1 MDKKKYWIHYRNL
14 QFALDQG
21 LKLIKVHKVIE
32 FKQSCWM
39 KPYIDFCV
47 TQRKGSKN
55 DFEKDLYKA
64 FMNIVFGKSM
74 ENVRTRRDIQ
84 VMHTDTKSWTKF
96 VAEPSYVSRENI
108 TDHLVIA
115 ERKRKNL
122 NLNKP
127 MYIGFAVLDLSK
139 LHMQEFWY
147 KYIKKEYPAEKSK
160 LIYTDTDSLIYALQ
174 SDEEPQFAGG
184 ANDRF
189 DNSGLDKKHPLY
201 DPVNAKELGK
211 FKDEAEGVPIA
222 EVVCISAKMYCLRST
237 TLGRDVAEINIKKCK
252 GISKSVV
259 KKELKFESY
268 LNVLQTGKSIKNN
281 QVGLR
286 SDLHQI
292 YTTSMRK
299 TSLNPFDNKRYL
311 TDSINSLAYG
321 HKDIKNIAQ

>member
-1 MDKKKYWIHYRNL
+1 
-14 QFALDQG
+14 
-21 LKLIKVHKVIE
+21 
-32 FKQSCWM
+32 M

-55 DFEKDLYKA
+55 DFEIQLYKD

-74 ENVRTRRDIQ
+74 EDIRKRRDIQ
-84 VMHTDTKSWTKF
+84 VMNTEKRAWTKF
-96 VAEPSYVSRENI
+96 VSEPSYVSRENI

-122 NLNKP
+122 NLCKP

-147 KYIKKEYPAEKSK
+147 NYIKKEYPGEKSK
-160 LIYTDTDSLIYALQ
+160 LCYTDTDSLIYALQ
-174 SDEEPQFAGG
+174 SETEPQFSG
-184 ANDRF
+184 AKGSRF
-189 DNSGLDKKHPLY
+189 DTSGLPESHPMY
-201 DPVNAKELGK
+201 DPSNAKELGC
-211 FKDEAEGVPIA
+211 FKPENGDVPIA
-222 EVVCISAKMYCLRST
+222 EVVLISSKMYGARGSIVDAD
-237 TLGRDVAEINIKKCK
+237 GNPIKSAIDIRKCK
-252 GISKSVV
+252 GIAKSVV
-259 KKELKFESY
+259 KNELVFSTY
-268 LNVLQTGKSIKNN
+268 LDVLQNGKSIKNTMT
-281 QVGLR
+281 GLR